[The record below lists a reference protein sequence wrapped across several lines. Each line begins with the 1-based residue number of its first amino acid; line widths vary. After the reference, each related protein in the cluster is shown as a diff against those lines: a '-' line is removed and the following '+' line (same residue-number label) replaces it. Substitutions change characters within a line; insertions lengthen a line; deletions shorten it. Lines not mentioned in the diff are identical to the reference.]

1 MNTFTFSEFFSIID
15 KKDKKSRLAADIFI
29 HIEYKSTAEQEDIMR
44 AVVAVIGKDTVGI
57 LAKVSGICAEHN
69 ANVMDV
75 TQTIMQDL
83 FAMTMMIEISKL
95 NIDYIDFADK
105 LTKAGSEMGLQV
117 HVMHEDIFNAMHT
130 I

>member
-1 MNTFTFSEFFSIID
+1 
-15 KKDKKSRLAADIFI
+15 
-29 HIEYKSTAEQEDIMR
+29 MR

-57 LAKVSGICAEHN
+57 LAKVSGICAQYG

-95 NIDYIDFADK
+95 SIDYIDFAEK
-105 LTKAGSEMGLQV
+105 LKTAGVEMRLQV
-117 HVMHEDIFNAMHT
+117 HVMHEDIFNSMHK

>member
-1 MNTFTFSEFFSIID
+1 
-15 KKDKKSRLAADIFI
+15 
-29 HIEYKSTAEQEDIMR
+29 MR

-57 LAKVSGICAEHN
+57 LAKVSGICAEHR

-83 FAMTMMIEISKL
+83 FAMTMLIEISEL
-95 NIDYIDFADK
+95 TVEYIDFADK
-105 LTKAGSEMGLQV
+105 LVKAGEEMGLQI
-117 HVMHEDIFNAMHT
+117 HVMHEDIFNSMHK

>member
-1 MNTFTFSEFFSIID
+1 
-15 KKDKKSRLAADIFI
+15 
-29 HIEYKSTAEQEDIMR
+29 MR

-57 LAKVSGICAEHN
+57 LAKVSGICAQSN

-83 FAMTMMIEISKL
+83 FAMTMLIDITKL
-95 NIDYIDFADK
+95 NVDYIEFADK
-105 LTKAGSEMGLQV
+105 LSRLGEGMGLQI
-117 HVMHEDIFNAMHT
+117 HVMHEDIFNSMHK

>member
-1 MNTFTFSEFFSIID
+1 
-15 KKDKKSRLAADIFI
+15 
-29 HIEYKSTAEQEDIMR
+29 MR

-57 LAKVSGICAEHN
+57 LAKVSGICAEYR

-83 FAMTMMIEISKL
+83 FAMTMLIEISKL
-95 NIDYIDFADK
+95 TIDYIDFAEK
-105 LTKAGSEMGLQV
+105 LKSAGTEMGLQI
-117 HVMHEDIFNAMHT
+117 HVMHEDIFNSMHK

>member
-1 MNTFTFSEFFSIID
+1 
-15 KKDKKSRLAADIFI
+15 
-29 HIEYKSTAEQEDIMR
+29 MR

-57 LAKVSGICAEHN
+57 LAKVSGICAEYR

-83 FAMTMMIEISKL
+83 FAMTMLIEISKL
-95 NIDYIDFADK
+95 TIDYIDFAEK
-105 LTKAGSEMGLQV
+105 LRSAGTEMGLQI
-117 HVMHEDIFNAMHT
+117 HVMHEDIFNSMHK

>member
-1 MNTFTFSEFFSIID
+1 
-15 KKDKKSRLAADIFI
+15 
-29 HIEYKSTAEQEDIMR
+29 MR

-57 LAKVSGICAEHN
+57 LAKVSGICAEYR

-83 FAMTMMIEISKL
+83 FAMTMMIDISKL
-95 NIDYIDFADK
+95 TIDYIDFAEK
-105 LTKAGSEMGLQV
+105 LKSAGTEMGLQI
-117 HVMHEDIFNAMHT
+117 HVMHEDIFNSMHK

>member
-1 MNTFTFSEFFSIID
+1 
-15 KKDKKSRLAADIFI
+15 
-29 HIEYKSTAEQEDIMR
+29 MR

-57 LAKVSGICAEHN
+57 LAKVSTICAECN

-83 FAMTMMIEISKL
+83 FAMTML
-95 NIDYIDFADK
+95 IDITKCKDEYNVLADRLK
-105 LTKAGSEMGLQV
+105 ECGDKMGLQI
-117 HVMHEDIFNAMHT
+117 HVMHEDIFNTMHK

>member
-1 MNTFTFSEFFSIID
+1 MNTFTFYKFFSIID
-15 KKDKKSRLAADIFI
+15 KKNKNISAQAVILYNEIKPYCGKEDK
-29 HIEYKSTAEQEDIMR
+29 MR

-57 LAKVSGICAEHN
+57 LAKVSGICAECK

-83 FAMTMMIEISKL
+83 FAMTMMIEISNL
-95 NIDYIDFADK
+95 TIDYVDFADK

-117 HVMHEDIFNAMHT
+117 HVMHEDIFNAMHR

>member
-1 MNTFTFSEFFSIID
+1 MQAVKIYNFACV
-15 KKDKKSRLAADIFI
+15 K
-29 HIEYKSTAEQEDIMR
+29 EDNMR

-57 LAKVSGICAEHN
+57 LAKVSGICAECK

-83 FAMTMMIEISKL
+83 FAMTMMIEISNL
-95 NIDYIDFADK
+95 TVDYVDFADK
-105 LTKAGSEMGLQV
+105 LVAAGKEMGLQV
-117 HVMHEDIFNAMHT
+117 HVMHEDIFNAMHR

>member
-1 MNTFTFSEFFSIID
+1 
-15 KKDKKSRLAADIFI
+15 
-29 HIEYKSTAEQEDIMR
+29 MR

-105 LTKAGSEMGLQV
+105 LTKQRYGTSGARYARGYLQR
-117 HVMHEDIFNAMHT
+117 NAQN
-130 I
+130 IKPSKKSLK